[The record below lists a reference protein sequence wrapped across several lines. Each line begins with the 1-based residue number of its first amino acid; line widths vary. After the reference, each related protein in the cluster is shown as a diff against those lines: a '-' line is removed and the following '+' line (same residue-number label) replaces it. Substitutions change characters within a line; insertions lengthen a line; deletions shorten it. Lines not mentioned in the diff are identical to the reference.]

1 MKKKLTKLSNGKSAY
16 KWQFCSLGG
25 VTRVNITS
33 GEDIAHLGELDQK
46 LWTVLSCPVKGLELE
61 ERTLDLIDSDRDGK
75 IRVEEVVDAS
85 QWLCKV
91 LKDPNKILLGKD
103 SVEFSEIN
111 TEAEDGAKL
120 LEDAKQVRSII
131 GGEGEVVS
139 LPELMEFL
147 AHYDE
152 DRQEELKSLLEDMKL
167 ELYPY
172 GDNSD
177 NAVAAVNAIR
187 DKMADYYMRC
197 RFLQFHDD
205 CAAALDVSAEKVA
218 EISGLNFA
226 TCNEEISKYPIS
238 RPIATCVMPVNEGV
252 NPAWQAAFGKV
263 KALVLDVDLPGKE
276 SVSEKEWNDIVAKID
291 AYVAAKADKVKELEE
306 GMAEK
311 VKAEHESNGSLGEVA
326 APESRLL
333 PSAAQLCDDD

>member
-1 MKKKLTKLSNGKSAY
+1 MKKKLTKLSNGKSSY

-25 VTRVNITS
+25 VARVNITS

-111 TEAEDGAKL
+111 TEAEDGATL

-152 DRQEELKSLLEDMKL
+152 DRQEELKTEYCLHQHRHYLLEV
-167 ELYPY
+167 E
-172 GDNSD
+172 
-177 NAVAAVNAIR
+177 
-187 DKMADYYMRC
+187 
-197 RFLQFHDD
+197 
-205 CAAALDVSAEKVA
+205 
-218 EISGLNFA
+218 
-226 TCNEEISKYPIS
+226 
-238 RPIATCVMPVNEGV
+238 
-252 NPAWQAAFGKV
+252 
-263 KALVLDVDLPGKE
+263 
-276 SVSEKEWNDIVAKID
+276 
-291 AYVAAKADKVKELEE
+291 
-306 GMAEK
+306 
-311 VKAEHESNGSLGEVA
+311 
-326 APESRLL
+326 
-333 PSAAQLCDDD
+333 